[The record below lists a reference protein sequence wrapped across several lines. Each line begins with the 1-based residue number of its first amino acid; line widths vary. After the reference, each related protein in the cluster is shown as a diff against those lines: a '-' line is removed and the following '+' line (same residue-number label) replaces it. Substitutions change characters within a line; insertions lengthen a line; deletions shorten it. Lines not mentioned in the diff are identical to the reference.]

1 MKIVENPYLS
11 CLSTPPPND
20 AAVLTLPEAYWPVDI
35 SVRCFLAPGGI
46 SIPRDSPREARFKQN
61 HGEGPISLGGVSR
74 CYNPPPQKMGG
85 GHLSCWCKSN
95 QSFFLVSMTKTR
107 HYRYDTRIN
116 DKTHF
121 TTTLTP
127 CHSEV
132 SEMQQQKPCCKSS
145 CISGVLHDQT
155 EKSSWIQYSNWFW
168 THLNTLGLYGFLF
181 SHLIDPS

>member
-1 MKIVENPYLS
+1 M
-11 CLSTPPPND
+11 
-20 AAVLTLPEAYWPVDI
+20 PVNSPTQRRSSLDTSRSI
-35 SVRCFLAPGGI
+35 LAGGYFSSLFLG
-46 SIPRDSPREARFKQN
+46 SWRDLDPRDSPREARFKQN

-121 TTTLTP
+121 TTTLIP